1 LSGKKSHSWTLLVSA
16 VAIVVLGGPLPAAAA
31 EVPPTGAPP
40 GHRPDKPL
48 RLRPAKPVVTTG
60 RPSPAQ
66 RQLRRQGYLVPNQR
80 GYERAK
86 ARAARRAPG
95 SASPEATLLAPRI
108 PAASPSFAGIRDPNS
123 GPPDTTGAVG
133 TTRFIETVNT
143 KFAIYSKTSTTP
155 LSTGTLGSL
164 WGTGSAF
171 ASDPQ
176 IIWDPGTG
184 RFYYAG
190 LILVSPTDNELTF
203 GFSKTPSPNSA
214 ADFCNYAIGYGR
226 ELPDYPKLGD
236 TRDFALI
243 GVNTFSNSKPSGFY
257 VGSDVIAIKKK
268 PLVEGTCPALSNSD
282 INGVFGIETGNG
294 DFAFTPVPV
303 NQTDPSGTGWV
314 AATDGA
320 SASSRISLLRVTKA
334 ADGKANIQNPGTD
347 MTVPGFSIPPNAPQ
361 SGTPNLLDTFDARLT
376 QGVSAIDPARGTSGR
391 VAIWT
396 QHTVAGGAGAEVRWY
411 EIDPGAHGLFQSGKA
426 SSASLFSFN
435 GAISPNRA
443 VRGPTREFGSDMAMT
458 FNTSSSSTHP
468 AIKVVS
474 KLGTGPQSAPVT
486 VKNSPA
492 SLDDYTCST
501 GLCRWGDY
509 AGATPDPAAPSGS
522 SRVWMVNEWVL
533 SPSPSP
539 ADWGSW
545 NVAVTP

>member
-1 LSGKKSHSWTLLVSA
+1 LGKKKHCTLLVAA
-16 VAIVVLGGPLPAAAA
+16 VATVTLGGLSDAAAA
-31 EVPPTGAPP
+31 LPPTGAPP
-40 GHRPDKPL
+40 VDGPSKAL
-48 RLRPAKPVVTTG
+48 RLRAAKPVLMTG

-66 RQLRRQGYLVPNQR
+66 RQLRRQGYLVPGQAA
-80 GYERAK
+80 YERAK
-86 ARAARRAPG
+86 ARAARRAPQP
-95 SASPEATLLAPRI
+95 ASTKAALLAPRI
-108 PAASPSFAGIRDPNS
+108 PAASPSFAGIRDPNA

-155 LSTGTLGSL
+155 LSSGTLNAL

-176 IIWDPGTG
+176 VIWDPGTG

-190 LILVSPTDNELTF
+190 LILVSPTDNRLTF
-203 GFSKTPSPNSA
+203 GFSKTASPNSA
-214 ADFCNYAIGYGR
+214 ADFCQYAIGYGKA
-226 ELPDYPKLGD
+226 LPDYPKLGD
-236 TRDFALI
+236 TQNFSLI
-243 GVNTFSNSKPSGFY
+243 GVNTFSNSRPSGLY
-257 VGSDVIAIKKK
+257 VGSDILAITK
-268 PLVEGTCPALSNSD
+268 PPAGTTCPPTSSFGV
-282 INGVFGIETGNG
+282 NGVFAINNADGSP
-294 DFAFTPVPV
+294 AFTPVPA
-303 NQTDPSGTGWV
+303 NQTDGSGTGWV
-314 AATDGA
+314 TATDGE
-320 SASSRISLLRVTKA
+320 SGSSRISLFKVTKA
-334 ADGKANIQNPGTD
+334 ADGSASIQDPATD
-347 MTVPGFSIPPNAPQ
+347 VTVPSFSIPPNAPQ
-361 SGTPNLLDTFDARLT
+361 SETPNVLDTFDARLT

-396 QHTVAGGAGAEVRWY
+396 QHTVAGGAGSEVRWY
-411 EIDPGAHGLFQSGKA
+411 EINPGAHTVFQSGKA

-435 GAISPNRA
+435 GAISPNRV
-443 VRGPTREFGSDMAMT
+443 VRGATKEFGSDMAMT

-474 KLGTGPQSAPVT
+474 KLGTAPQSAPVT

-509 AGATPDPAAPSGS
+509 AGATPDPAPPSGS

-545 NVAVTP
+545 NFAVTP

>member
-1 LSGKKSHSWTLLVSA
+1 MLLVAA
-16 VAIVVLGGPLPAAAA
+16 VAIVALGGPLSDAGAGVHPTAAR
-31 EVPPTGAPP
+31 P
-40 GHRPDKPL
+40 GDGPGKPL
-48 RLRPAKPVVTTG
+48 RLRPAKPLVTEG

-66 RQLRRQGYLVPNQR
+66 RQLRQQGYLVPDQAT
-80 GYERAK
+80 YERAK
-86 ARAARRAPG
+86 ARAARRATRAP
-95 SASPEATLLAPRI
+95 SSKAALLAPRI

-133 TTRFIETVNT
+133 TTRFIETINT
-143 KFAIYSKTSTTP
+143 KFAIYSRTSTTP

-176 IIWDPGTG
+176 VIWDPGTG

-190 LILVSPTDNELTF
+190 LILVSPTDNVLTF
-203 GFSKTPSPNSA
+203 GFSKTASPSSA
-214 ADFCNYAIGYGR
+214 ADFCKYGIDYGR
-226 ELPDYPKLGD
+226 PLPDYPKLGD
-236 TRDFALI
+236 TRNFALI
-243 GVNTFSNSKPSGFY
+243 GVNRFSNSKPSGLY
-257 VGSDVIAIKKK
+257 QGSDVLAITK
-268 PLVEGTCPALSNSD
+268 PPAGAICPSGAS
-282 INGVFGIETGNG
+282 FGINRAFPIENADGSP
-294 DFAFTPVPV
+294 AFTPVPA

-314 AATDGA
+314 VATDGEI
-320 SASSRISLLRVTKA
+320 SSSRLSLFKVTLA
-334 ADGKANIQNPGTD
+334 SDGSANIQNPGTD
-347 MTVPGFSIPPNAPQ
+347 VPVPSFSIPTNAPQ
-361 SGTPNLLDTFDARLT
+361 SGTPNVLDTFDARLT

-396 QHTVAGGAGAEVRWY
+396 QHTVAGGAGSEVRWY
-411 EIDPGAHGLFQSGKA
+411 EINPGAHALFQSDKA

-443 VRGPTREFGSDMAMT
+443 IHGTTREFGSDMAMT

-468 AIKVVS
+468 AIEMVS
-474 KLGTGPQSAPVT
+474 KLGTAPQSAPVT
-486 VKNSPA
+486 VKASPA
-492 SLDDYTCST
+492 SLDDYTCSG

-509 AGATPDPAAPSGS
+509 AGATPDPAPPAGS

-533 SPSPSP
+533 PPSPSP

-545 NVAVTP
+545 NFAVTP